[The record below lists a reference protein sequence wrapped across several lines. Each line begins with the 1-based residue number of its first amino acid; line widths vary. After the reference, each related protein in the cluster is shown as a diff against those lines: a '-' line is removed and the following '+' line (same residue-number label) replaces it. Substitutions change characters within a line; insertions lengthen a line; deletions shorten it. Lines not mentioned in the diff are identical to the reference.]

1 MKHIIREHL
10 LYYHTEREL
19 TIIAHKNVHR
29 FSQWTLGIRVREKK
43 IEEEIGH
50 VQSVD

>member
-10 LYYHTEREL
+10 LYYQREREL
-19 TIIAHKNVHR
+19 TIIAHKKVR
-29 FSQWTLGIRVREKK
+29 RLSQWTLGIRVREKK

-50 VQSVD
+50 VRLVD